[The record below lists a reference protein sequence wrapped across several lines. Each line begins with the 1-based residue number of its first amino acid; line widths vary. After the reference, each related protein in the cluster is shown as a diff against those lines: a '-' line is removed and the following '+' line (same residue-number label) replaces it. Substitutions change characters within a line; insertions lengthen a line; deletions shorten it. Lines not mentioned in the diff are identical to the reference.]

1 MVEAILLA
9 LVALALAGV
18 WFAICNYRTLKQR
31 LELINWVH
39 EDKNWRERSI
49 ENDRVS
55 YGRHLFALVT
65 FRNPMKLYNF
75 KDFG

>member
-1 MVEAILLA
+1 MGYAILLGMA
-9 LVALALAGV
+9 WVV
-18 WFAICNYRTLKQR
+18 ICNCRTLHQR
-31 LELINWVH
+31 IEILNWVI
-39 EDKNWRERSI
+39 EDEKRWRERSI